1 MTEEDDS
8 EVLSGDAKGGG
19 VVEGSDL
26 QVRGYTV
33 LREAVGTAEE
43 EDRRRFR
50 GDRERKWLAGGKD
63 VSMVY
68 TLRCTVSFIG
78 RVVSFL
84 MF

>member
-50 GDRERKWLAGGKD
+50 GDRERKEMVGRGKRCFHG
-63 VSMVY
+63 VY
-68 TLRCTVSFIG
+68 STLYCLVHR
-78 RVVSFL
+78 
-84 MF
+84 